1 MELSQ
6 LRTFRVVAETLNF
19 TRAAERLGL
28 TQSAVSHQIKS
39 LETELGEPLF
49 IRAKRG
55 VKLSPAGQA
64 ALEHAVRLLDEAEA
78 LRERVAGGEHSPAGR
93 VRAAAAT
100 QAIVHLFA
108 PLFEAFMRAQPRID
122 VSFRTTASTDETVA
136 DILNGAADVG
146 FASLPVY
153 SPALKIENL
162 FEDELVLVVGHG
174 HRLSAKAEATTEDLR
189 KERLILF
196 ERGRLDPPHDRPV
209 LQQGR
214 HPALAR
220 PRVERHLVHQAHG
233 RARPSASRS
242 CPRGRCATRWPRA
255 GSPSCGSRATGCAA
269 PWPSSRSPASSPRRR
284 GPSSSSSGSAAGE
297 LQQMA
302 EGNPRGDEPKPA
314 PAGSSG
320 PVRKAGSARGLLDRS
335 WAAGRPP
342 RGVS

>member
-64 ALEHAVRLLDEAEA
+64 ALEHAVRILDEAEA

-100 QAIVHLFA
+100 QAFVHLFA
-108 PLFEAFMRAQPRID
+108 PLFEAFMREQPRID
-122 VSFRTTASTDETVA
+122 VSFRTTASTDQTVA

-153 SPALKIENL
+153 SPALRITSL
-162 FEDELVLVVGHG
+162 FEDELVLVVGHS
-174 HRLSAKAEATTEDLR
+174 HRFSGRAWATIEDVR
-189 KERLILF
+189 QERLILL
-196 ERGRLDPPHDRPV
+196 ERGSSIRRATDEFFNKV
-209 LQQGR
+209 GIQ
-214 HPALAR
+214 PALALESNDIAFIKLM
-220 PRVERHLVHQAHG
+220 VERGQGISLLPAWAVRDEVAWGWLAKLRIEGHELRRTVAIISLG
-233 RARPSASRS
+233 RFQPA
-242 CPRGRCATRWPRA
+242 ATRAFLEFMLARREALQAMAMGEPRPDEARA
-255 GSPSCGSRATGCAA
+255 GGR
-269 PWPSSRSPASSPRRR
+269 RDHRRR
-284 GPSSSSSGSAAGE
+284 
-297 LQQMA
+297 
-302 EGNPRGDEPKPA
+302 
-314 PAGSSG
+314 
-320 PVRKAGSARGLLDRS
+320 
-335 WAAGRPP
+335 
-342 RGVS
+342 